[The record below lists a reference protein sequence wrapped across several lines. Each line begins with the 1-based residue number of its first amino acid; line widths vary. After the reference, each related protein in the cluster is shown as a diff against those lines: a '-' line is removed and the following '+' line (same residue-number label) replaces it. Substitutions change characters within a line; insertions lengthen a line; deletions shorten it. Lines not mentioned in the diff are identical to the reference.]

1 MPAPQK
7 SRLRPQVIPLSDPE
21 AISRLEQ
28 LQNSE
33 SQRRFAYQLGL
44 LQPRHPQAVATLLK
58 LMLTPQPARFYRRNA
73 EYLQR
78 ITPPEQLTQIIPSLR
93 QQAELIES
101 GVRTEQAWNATGC
114 SGTAPNRY
122 PSRSFSRLGRL
133 RLLSQALTSACH
145 RADRPHRP
153 IPAEYSHADLAA
165 RQLQP

>member
-44 LQPRHPQAVATLLK
+44 LQPGHPQAVATLLK

-101 GVRTEQAWNATGC
+101 GVRTEQALEC
-114 SGTAPNRY
+114 Y
-122 PSRSFSRLGRL
+122 
-133 RLLSQALTSACH
+133 RLLWHCAQTLPQPQFQQAEA
-145 RADRPHRP
+145 
-153 IPAEYSHADLAA
+153 AESG
-165 RQLQP
+165 